1 MAIVDILGQPGD
13 GQDFIVELPV
23 GNSGY
28 TANDVLISEESALP
42 CNEIPAVTGGGSNI
56 FIMSE

>member
-13 GQDFIVELPV
+13 GQDFIVELPA

-28 TANDVLISEESALP
+28 TANDVLISNEHTLM
-42 CNEIPAVTGGGSNI
+42 CNEIPVVTGGGSSI

>member
-13 GQDFIVELPV
+13 GQDFIVELPA
-23 GNSGY
+23 GNTGY
-28 TANDVLISEESALP
+28 IANDVLVSDVGILM